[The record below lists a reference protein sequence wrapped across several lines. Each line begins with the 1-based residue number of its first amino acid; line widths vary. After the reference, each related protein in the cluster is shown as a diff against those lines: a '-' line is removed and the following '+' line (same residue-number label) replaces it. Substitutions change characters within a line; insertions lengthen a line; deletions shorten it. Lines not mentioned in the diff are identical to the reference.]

1 MPGLVLSSAFCCL
14 DLLLWSWYKYHT
26 FSWTAYSWSTELK
39 TEIKRGGV
47 PSKHQDITE
56 WKRSYFMLHYW
67 FGSCTLV
74 LFLWMIHGDYTCGL
88 HEAGPVFLLWTF
100 EKLWEEFHL
109 RGDFKRDCNQSFSL
123 TFLYIFNLSAGK
135 WFTTV
140 SFSDYLSETFVAWRL
155 AETPWL
161 ATLSGICYLQT
172 NISMFGVWEISD
184 SREKYNMKLIPHW
197 CKTNYI
203 ARNEPA

>member
-39 TEIKRGGV
+39 TKIKRGGV

-88 HEAGPVFLLWTF
+88 HEVGPVFLHWTF

-109 RGDFKRDCNQSFSL
+109 RLQPELQSHFPLAVWGPQLKSRYIQSKCWKVVYDS
-123 TFLYIFNLSAGK
+123 FLFRLSVWNLCGLKVSRNPVAGYAV
-135 WFTTV
+135 W
-140 SFSDYLSETFVAWRL
+140 DLLSPDKHLHVWRL
-155 AETPWL
+155 RDFRL
-161 ATLSGICYLQT
+161 
-172 NISMFGVWEISD
+172 
-184 SREKYNMKLIPHW
+184 SREV
-197 CKTNYI
+197 
-203 ARNEPA
+203 